1 MQAKSKEIQD
11 PRKKEQGEEA
21 GVGDAK
27 LALLK
32 FLPRLTLLLNM
43 QLICS
48 TEEMREISIH
58 SP

>member
-1 MQAKSKEIQD
+1 MQAKSKEIQG

-32 FLPRLTLLLNM
+32 FLPLPYSCAERAINL
-43 QLICS
+43 
-48 TEEMREISIH
+48 
-58 SP
+58 